1 MKVATTFTSVHA
13 IATIIVTDDVIETPV
28 RIG

>member
-1 MKVATTFTSVHA
+1 VEVATTFTSVHPIAA
-13 IATIIVTDDVIETPV
+13 ITVTEHVIETPV